1 MTLNDLAELS
11 KLTGWQIL
19 NPENKMGCRW
29 CPQITY
35 NGREDP
41 NNFASLWWNSWD
53 KKFRFACKVEG
64 RKIYN
69 DKILNFKKIETYV
82 KWIKKCEEKIKDKKA
97 QIKLAKVSKDFK

>member
-11 KLTGWQIL
+11 RLTGWQIL
-19 NPENKMGCRW
+19 NLENNMGCRW

-41 NNFASLWWNSWD
+41 N
-53 KKFRFACKVEG
+53 KFACKVEG
-64 RKIYN
+64 RKIYK

-82 KWIKKCEEKIKDKKA
+82 KWIKKFEVKIKDKKA
-97 QIKLAKVSKDFK
+97 KIKLEKVSKDFK